1 MTKIKKTMAKHS
13 KHHSPKHMK
22 EMKRDMKKGDSFSK
36 AHTKALKTVGK

>member
-22 EMKRDMKKGDSFSK
+22 EMKKDMKKGDSFSK
-36 AHTKALKTVGK
+36 DNTKALKKVGK

>member
-22 EMKRDMKKGDSFSK
+22 EMKKDMKKGDSFSK
-36 AHTKALKTVGK
+36 AHIKALKKVGK